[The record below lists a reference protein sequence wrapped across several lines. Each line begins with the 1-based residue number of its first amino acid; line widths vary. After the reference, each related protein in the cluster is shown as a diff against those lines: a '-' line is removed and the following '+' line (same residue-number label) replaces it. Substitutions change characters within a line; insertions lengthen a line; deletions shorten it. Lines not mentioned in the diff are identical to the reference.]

1 MMCSKTLYAKMI
13 INSHICAFNSL
24 SSVLRVNHRFN
35 DIKIHNLINPKFL
48 KPEQKLTSLLNN
60 Q

>member
-1 MMCSKTLYAKMI
+1 MI

-48 KPEQKLTSLLNN
+48 KPDKQSVERRNEHIFLAADMC
-60 Q
+60 